1 VDLPRA
7 NASGGDGADIGAFEA
22 QVMPP
27 PVVLSAVSRKVHGSD
42 VLFDIDLPL
51 QGRAGVECRAAGSGQ
66 THVVVVTFA
75 NPLVTVANASVTSV
89 DGSAGVRAV
98 IYGATV
104 TVNLHSVANAQTLGI
119 TLHGVNDGT
128 TTGNIFIPVSFLLGD
143 ANGSGTVTASDVGL
157 VKSQSGQ
164 EVTAANFRMDVTANG
179 GSINASDVGQVKAQ
193 SGTQLP

>member
-51 QGRAGVECRAAGSGQ
+51 QGPAGVECRAAGSGQ

-75 NPLVTVANASVTSV
+75 NPVTVASASVTSV
-89 DGSAGVRAV
+89 DGSAGANTV
-98 IYGATV
+98 ISGARV
-104 TVNLHSVANAQTLGI
+104 TLNLHSVANAQTLGI
-119 TLHGVNDGT
+119 TLNGVNDGT

-143 ANGSGTVTASDVGL
+143 ANGSGTVTASDIGL

-164 EVTAANFRMDVTANG
+164 DVTAANFRMDVTANG